1 MRKHTETLV
10 EEVDAAVEELTRE
23 TDKLVRPYRRSV
35 FRRFPTLFMIL
46 VTFGVAATFFGFE
59 RIIAETNWLGERPWY
74 ILGVGLLTLLLTGR
88 LYKKLG

>member
-23 TDKLVRPYRRSV
+23 TDKLVEPYRRSV

-59 RIIAETNWLGERPWY
+59 RIIAETSWLGERPWY
-74 ILGVGLLTLLLTGR
+74 ILGVGLLTLVLTGR
-88 LYKKLG
+88 LYKKLE